1 MTICFKLFLFNML
14 KDRLP
19 VNGVPIQYTNRPF
32 L

>member
-19 VNGVPIQYTNRPF
+19 VSGALIQYTNQRF